1 MRSKV
6 IAVTLLLAVS
16 GAMQSAALA
25 MPPSHQAVVV
35 HRHGQ
40 MANHACCPR
49 SSQERP
55 TSPPAQTPNTNEHR
69 CCFLRG
75 PQSSLPT
82 SAASKEQLVLDRHMA
97 SEAPGSTACRFAR
110 LARNAGELGL
120 IPPFP
125 IQMSVV
131 LRN

>member
-6 IAVTLLLAVS
+6 IAVALLLAVS
-16 GAMQSAALA
+16 GAPQLAALA
-25 MPPSHQAVVV
+25 MPPSHQAVVAY
-35 HRHGQ
+35 RHGE
-40 MANHACCPR
+40 MAKHACCPR

-55 TSPPAQTPNTNEHR
+55 TPPPAQTPNTNAHR

-82 SAASKEQLVLDRHMA
+82 SAALKEQLVLDRNMA
-97 SEAPGSTACRFAR
+97 REAPGSTACRFAR
-110 LARNAGELGL
+110 LARNTGQLGL
-120 IPPFP
+120 VPPFP